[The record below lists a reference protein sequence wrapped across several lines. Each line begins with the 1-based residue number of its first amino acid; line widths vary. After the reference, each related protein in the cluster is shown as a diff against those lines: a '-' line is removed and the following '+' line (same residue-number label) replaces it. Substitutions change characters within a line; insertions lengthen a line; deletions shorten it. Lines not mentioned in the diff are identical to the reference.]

1 MSQGLEFSFLKD
13 WGGWD
18 EIDTGCL
25 QFYKPVF
32 RDDVGLPQ
40 EVMDIPTE
48 EACFILDI
56 SSSTIQICDESADP
70 VFESKVKLVLV

>member
-1 MSQGLEFSFLKD
+1 MTGLEGSFLKE

-32 RDDVGLPQ
+32 RDDVGLPA
-40 EVMDIPTE
+40 EVLEIPTE
-48 EACFILDI
+48 DACFILDM
-56 SSSTIQICDESADP
+56 SSSTIQVIDDSQDP

>member
-1 MSQGLEFSFLKD
+1 MTGLEGSFLTG

-18 EIDTGCL
+18 EVDIGCL
-25 QFYKPVF
+25 QFYNPVF
-32 RDDVGLPQ
+32 RDDVGLPH
-40 EVMDIPTE
+40 EVMDIPSE

-56 SSSTIQICDESADP
+56 ASSTIQVTDDSQDP